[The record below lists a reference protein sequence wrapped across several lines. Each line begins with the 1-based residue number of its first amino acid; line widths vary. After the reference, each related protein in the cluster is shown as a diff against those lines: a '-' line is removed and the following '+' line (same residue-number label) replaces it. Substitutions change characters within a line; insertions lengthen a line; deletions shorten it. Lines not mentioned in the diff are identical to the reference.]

1 MGCLKIIRRTEIER
15 EFSFDELPF
24 TANPSGTNSITSL
37 MINWLFNVLSKTT
50 KCSPFRIKSST
61 VTWKKS
67 V

>member
-15 EFSFDELPF
+15 AFSFDELLF
-24 TANPSGTNSITSL
+24 TADPAGTNSITSL
-37 MINWLFNVLSKTT
+37 MINWLFKVHSKTT
-50 KCSPFRIKSST
+50 KYSPFSIKSST